1 MDKIIIY
8 AHSSE
13 ILIVANADN
22 IDLLCEY
29 VGLLT
34 KTPFPKCNFSCYID
48 NSENKIY
55 AVSIRR
61 GRYHFR
67 KRYAIYR
74 YAIYRI
80 AKTKYKLLST
90 DNFCLA
96 LDVLGRLVEQS
107 TL

>member
-1 MDKIIIY
+1 MEKIIIY
-8 AHSSE
+8 EKNGE
-13 ILIVANADN
+13 ILIIGNADN
-22 IDLLCEY
+22 VDLLTEY

-34 KTPFPKCNFSCYID
+34 NNSFPKCNFSCYID
-48 NSENKIY
+48 NSEIKFMRY
-55 AVSIRR
+55 QFAG

-67 KRYAIYR
+67 KRYATYC
-74 YAIYRI
+74 I

-96 LDVLGRLVEQS
+96 LDVLDRLVEQS

>member
-1 MDKIIIY
+1 MNKIIIY
-8 AHSSE
+8 MHSNE

-22 IDLLCEY
+22 VDLLCEY

-34 KTPFPKCNFSCYID
+34 NISFPKCGFSCYID

-55 AVSIRR
+55 AVSIRN

-67 KRYAIYR
+67 KRYAT
-74 YAIYRI
+74 YRI

-96 LDVLGRLVEQS
+96 LDVLEQLIEQS

>member
-1 MDKIIIY
+1 MEKIIIY
-8 AHSSE
+8 EKNGE
-13 ILIVANADN
+13 ILIIGNADN
-22 IDLLCEY
+22 VDLLTEY

-34 KTPFPKCNFSCYID
+34 NNPFPKCNFSCYID

-55 AVSIRR
+55 AVSIHR

-67 KRYAIYR
+67 KRYASYF
-74 YAIYRI
+74 I

-90 DNFCLA
+90 DNFCRA
-96 LDVLGRLVEQS
+96 LDVLDRLVEQS

>member
-1 MDKIIIY
+1 MNKIIIY
-8 AHSSE
+8 MHSNE

-22 IDLLCEY
+22 VDLLCEY
-29 VGLLT
+29 IGLLT
-34 KTPFPKCNFSCYID
+34 NIPFPKMCFSCYID

-55 AVSIRR
+55 AVSIRN

-67 KRYAIYR
+67 KRYAT
-74 YAIYRI
+74 YRI

-96 LDVLGRLVEQS
+96 LDVLERLIKQS

>member
-1 MDKIIIY
+1 MDKILIY
-8 AHSSE
+8 THNSE

-22 IDLLCEY
+22 ADLLCEY

-34 KTPFPKCNFSCYID
+34 DIPFPKCDFSCYID

-55 AVSIRR
+55 AVSIRN
-61 GRYHFR
+61 GRYHFC
-67 KRYAIYR
+67 KRYAT
-74 YAIYRI
+74 YRI

-96 LDVLGRLVEQS
+96 LDALGRLVEQS
-107 TL
+107 TI

>member
-1 MDKIIIY
+1 MEKIIIY
-8 AHSSE
+8 EKNGE
-13 ILIVANADN
+13 ILIIGNADN
-22 IDLLCEY
+22 VDLLTEY

-34 KTPFPKCNFSCYID
+34 NNPFPKCNFSCYID

-61 GRYHFR
+61 GQYHFR
-67 KRYAIYR
+67 KRYATYC
-74 YAIYRI
+74 I

-96 LDVLGRLVEQS
+96 LDVLDRLVEQS

>member
-1 MDKIIIY
+1 MEKIIIY
-8 AHSSE
+8 EKNGE
-13 ILIVANADN
+13 ILIIGNADN
-22 IDLLCEY
+22 VDLLTEY

-34 KTPFPKCNFSCYID
+34 NNPFPKCDFSCYID

-67 KRYAIYR
+67 KRYAS
-74 YAIYRI
+74 YRI

-96 LDVLGRLVEQS
+96 LDVLDRLVEQS

>member
-1 MDKIIIY
+1 MDKILIY
-8 AHSSE
+8 SNNGN
-13 ILIVANADN
+13 ILIVANAIDV
-22 IDLLCEY
+22 DLLSEY

-34 KTPFPKCNFSCYID
+34 NNPFSKCDFSCYIN

-55 AVSIRR
+55 GVSIHR

-67 KRYAIYR
+67 KRYTSYC
-74 YAIYRI
+74 I

-96 LDVLGRLVEQS
+96 LDVLPWMSWIG
-107 TL
+107 

>member
-1 MDKIIIY
+1 MEKIIIY
-8 AHSSE
+8 EKNGE
-13 ILIVANADN
+13 ILIIGNTDN
-22 IDLLCEY
+22 VDLLTEY

-34 KTPFPKCNFSCYID
+34 NNPFPKCNFSCYID

-67 KRYAIYR
+67 KRYAT
-74 YAIYRI
+74 YRI

-96 LDVLGRLVEQS
+96 LDALGRLVEQS
-107 TL
+107 TI

>member
-1 MDKIIIY
+1 MIIY
-8 AHSSE
+8 THNSE

-22 IDLLCEY
+22 VNLLCEY

-34 KTPFPKCNFSCYID
+34 KIPFPKCDFSCYID

-55 AVSIRR
+55 AVSIRK
-61 GRYHFR
+61 GRYHFL
-67 KRYAIYR
+67 KRYVT
-74 YAIYRI
+74 YRI

-96 LDVLGRLVEQS
+96 LDILGRLVEQS

>member
-1 MDKIIIY
+1 MNKIVIY
-8 AHSSE
+8 MHSNE

-22 IDLLCEY
+22 VDLLCEY
-29 VGLLT
+29 FGLLT
-34 KTPFPKCNFSCYID
+34 NIPFPKCGFSCYID

-55 AVSIRR
+55 AVSIRN

-67 KRYAIYR
+67 KRYAT
-74 YAIYRI
+74 YRI

-96 LDVLGRLVEQS
+96 LDVLERLIEQS

>member
-1 MDKIIIY
+1 MIIY
-8 AHSSE
+8 AHNSE

-22 IDLLCEY
+22 VDLLCEY

-34 KTPFPKCNFSCYID
+34 KMPFPKCDFSCYID

-61 GRYHFR
+61 GRFHFR
-67 KRYAIYR
+67 KRYAT
-74 YAIYRI
+74 YRI

-90 DNFCLA
+90 DNFQLA
-96 LDVLGRLVEQS
+96 MECIDRLVK
-107 TL
+107 TATK

>member
-1 MDKIIIY
+1 MDKMIIY
-8 AHSSE
+8 TYNGE

-22 IDLLCEY
+22 ADLLCEY

-34 KTPFPKCNFSCYID
+34 KIPFPKCGFSCYID

-55 AVSIRR
+55 AVSIRN

-67 KRYAIYR
+67 KCYAT
-74 YAIYRI
+74 YRI

-90 DNFCLA
+90 DNFCRA
-96 LDVLGRLVEQS
+96 LDVLEQ
-107 TL
+107 

>member
-1 MDKIIIY
+1 MDRIIIY
-8 AHSSE
+8 SHNSE

-22 IDLLCEY
+22 VDLLCEY
-29 VGLLT
+29 VGLLMG
-34 KTPFPKCNFSCYID
+34 TPFPKCDFSCYID
-48 NSENKIY
+48 NSEDKIY
-55 AVSIRR
+55 AVSIRK

-67 KRYAIYR
+67 KRYAT
-74 YAIYRI
+74 YRI

-96 LDVLGRLVEQS
+96 LDILEQLIEQS

>member
-1 MDKIIIY
+1 MDKMIIY
-8 AHSSE
+8 THNSE

-22 IDLLCEY
+22 VNLLCEY

-34 KTPFPKCNFSCYID
+34 NKPFSKCNFSCYID

-55 AVSIRR
+55 VVSIHR

-67 KRYAIYR
+67 KRYTA
-74 YAIYRI
+74 YRI

-96 LDVLGRLVEQS
+96 IDVLGLLIEQS

>member
-1 MDKIIIY
+1 MEKIIIY
-8 AHSSE
+8 GKNGE
-13 ILIVANADN
+13 ILIIGNADN
-22 IDLLCEY
+22 VDLLTEY

-34 KTPFPKCNFSCYID
+34 NNPFPKCDFSCYID

-55 AVSIRR
+55 AVSIRN

-67 KRYAIYR
+67 KRYAT
-74 YAIYRI
+74 YRI

-96 LDVLGRLVEQS
+96 LDVLDRLVEQS

>member
-1 MDKIIIY
+1 MEKIIIY
-8 AHSSE
+8 SNDNE
-13 ILIVANADN
+13 ILVVGNAEN
-22 IDLLCEY
+22 VDLLCEY

-34 KTPFPKCNFSCYID
+34 KTPFTKCNFSCYID

-67 KRYAIYR
+67 KRYAT
-74 YAIYRI
+74 YRI

-90 DNFCLA
+90 DNFQLA
-96 LDVLGRLVEQS
+96 MECIDRLVK
-107 TL
+107 TATK

>member
-1 MDKIIIY
+1 MEKIIIY
-8 AHSSE
+8 GKNGE
-13 ILIVANADN
+13 ILIIGNADN
-22 IDLLCEY
+22 VNLLTEY

-34 KTPFPKCNFSCYID
+34 NNPFPKCDFSCYID

-55 AVSIRR
+55 AVSIRN

-67 KRYAIYR
+67 KRYAT
-74 YAIYRI
+74 YRI

-96 LDVLGRLVEQS
+96 LDVLDRLVEQS